1 MATTSRMTADDLA
14 RMPDDGYRYELIRG
28 VLRQMPPTAGGHHVV
43 SGRLIS
49 YLNQYLDPR
58 DLGSA
63 GGEGGFILERDP
75 DTVFG
80 PDVAVILAEQFSLIP
95 KRGYMRYAPPLV
107 AEVLSPTN
115 RPAEVEEKVQTYLRA
130 GVKLVWVV
138 DADRKTIRVR
148 TPEGADELLTEADVL
163 TGGDVFPDFRV
174 EVARIFRWL
183 I

>member
-1 MATTSRMTADDLA
+1 MATTSLMTAEDLA

-28 VLRQMPPTAGGHHVV
+28 VLQQMPPTGGGHHVV

-80 PDVAVILAEQFSLIP
+80 PDVAVILAEQFPMIP
-95 KRGYMRYAPPLV
+95 KRGYMRFPPPLV
-107 AEVLSPTN
+107 AEVISPKN
-115 RPAEVEEKVQTYLRA
+115 RLHEIEEKVQTYLRA
-130 GVKLVWVV
+130 GVKLIWVV
-138 DADRKTIRVR
+138 DTDRKTIRVR
-148 TPEGADELLTEADVL
+148 PPEGADELLTEADEL
-163 TGGDVFPDFRV
+163 TGGDLFPEFRV
-174 EVARIFRWL
+174 AVARIFRWL